1 MSDPVSWFVVE
12 RGWKVFGSDGDQVG
26 TVEDVVGD
34 TGNDIFSGLRVAF
47 GLLKEARFVPSE
59 HVGRIV
65 DGEVHLDLGSEEA
78 RERHFDEPGE
88 SHQSRG

>member
-1 MSDPVSWFVVE
+1 
-12 RGWKVFGSDGDQVG
+12 
-26 TVEDVVGD
+26 
-34 TGNDIFSGLRVAF
+34 
-47 GLLKEARFVPSE
+47 LLKEARFVPSE
-59 HVGRIV
+59 HVGRIL